1 MPKESGMGSIA
12 STNLH
17 YSRFLLPVLALSALS
32 TWLITVTFQLLMVDI
47 AQSFQVQVG
56 TASMTAS
63 VGSISGVVLGLLMAV
78 LSVRYNHKL
87 FLLIGL
93 ACTSIAT
100 LGYYFA
106 PNFNVLLAANIG
118 VGAGI
123 AMVTAMAYSI
133 IGDVYPLEKR
143 GKAIG
148 VMVAAITL
156 SYLVGGPATGLI
168 ATFGDWRTATI
179 LLSLPF
185 SLVSLTL
192 AAIVIPNRLRTA
204 HSLEKEPF
212 LLGCKQAFSNL
223 STIAALSVTML
234 MLCEGAIAYYSV
246 SFFREQFGMTVA
258 WGSTFVL
265 VGSLVG
271 AIGGFVAGLLVNRM
285 GRKRLGTV
293 ACIVAGVLTLVF
305 MFMPTAELSAAFSIL
320 RYWFAAMTL
329 SAGGSLIIEQLPKF
343 RSTMMSLNTAFMNV
357 GMLLS
362 SLIAGVMLNSYG
374 YQAVGLVLGSLGIL
388 GAVVWI
394 ALVKDPCKINKQ

>member
-1 MPKESGMGSIA
+1 MTWKEYIA
-12 STNLH
+12 SSVKNLD
-17 YSRFLLPVLALSALS
+17 YSRLLLPVLALSALS

-47 AQSFQVQVG
+47 AHSFQIQVG

-63 VGSISGVVLGLLMAV
+63 VGSISGVVFGLLMAV
-78 LSVRYNHKL
+78 LCVRYNHKL

-143 GKAIG
+143 GKAVG

-156 SYLVGGPATGLI
+156 AYLVGGPATALI

-192 AAIVIPNRLRTA
+192 AAIVIPNRLKTIP
-204 HSLEKEPF
+204 SLPKEPF
-212 LLGCKQAFSNL
+212 FLGCKQAFSNL
-223 STIAALSVTML
+223 STIAALSVTVL

-271 AIGGFVAGLLVNRM
+271 AIGGFVAGLLVNMM

-293 ACIVAGVLTLVF
+293 ACVVTGVLTLVF
-305 MFMPTAELSAAFSIL
+305 MFMPTAELSAAVSIL

-362 SLIAGVMLNSYG
+362 SLIAGFMLNSYG

-394 ALVKDPCKINKQ
+394 ALVKEPCTINKQ